1 MEERDHIDKALAF
14 IEQTQKLGDQLKKA
28 EEQQKFMLGRM
39 IDLKVTN
46 QTDSKEY
53 AELSARS
60 KGLQDMIDKWRPIY
74 LERTELLKEI
84 KRKKQIKASITN
96 T

>member
-1 MEERDHIDKALAF
+1 MEERDHINKALAF

-84 KRKKQIKASITN
+84 KRKK
-96 T
+96 

>member
-1 MEERDHIDKALAF
+1 MEEKDHIDKALAF

-28 EEQQKFMLGRM
+28 EEQQKLMLSRM
-39 IDLKVTN
+39 IDLKITE

-53 AELSARS
+53 ADLSARN
-60 KGLQDMIDKWRPIY
+60 KALQDMIDKWRPIY

-84 KRKKQIKASITN
+84 KGKNK
-96 T
+96 

>member
-14 IEQTQKLGDQLKKA
+14 IEHTQKLGDQLKKA
-28 EEQQKFMLGRM
+28 EEQQKLMLGRM

-84 KRKKQIKASITN
+84 KRKK
-96 T
+96 

>member
-28 EEQQKFMLGRM
+28 EEQQKFMLGSM

-84 KRKKQIKASITN
+84 KRKK
-96 T
+96 

>member
-84 KRKKQIKASITN
+84 KRKKQIKASIIN

>member
-28 EEQQKFMLGRM
+28 EEQQKFMLSRM

-84 KRKKQIKASITN
+84 KRKK
-96 T
+96 

>member
-1 MEERDHIDKALAF
+1 MEEIDHIDKALAF

-84 KRKKQIKASITN
+84 KRKK
-96 T
+96 

>member
-84 KRKKQIKASITN
+84 KRKK
-96 T
+96 

>member
-1 MEERDHIDKALAF
+1 MEEKDHIDKALAF

-28 EEQQKFMLGRM
+28 EEQQKLMLSRM
-39 IDLKVTN
+39 IDLKITE

-53 AELSARS
+53 ADLSVRS
-60 KGLQDMIDKWRPIY
+60 KALQDMIDKWRPIY

-84 KRKKQIKASITN
+84 KGKNK
-96 T
+96 

>member
-60 KGLQDMIDKWRPIY
+60 KGLQDMIDKWRPID

-84 KRKKQIKASITN
+84 KRKK
-96 T
+96 

>member
-28 EEQQKFMLGRM
+28 EEQQKLMLGRM

-84 KRKKQIKASITN
+84 KRKK
-96 T
+96 

>member
-28 EEQQKFMLGRM
+28 EEQQKLMLGRM

-46 QTDSKEY
+46 QTDSMEY

-84 KRKKQIKASITN
+84 KRKK
-96 T
+96 

>member
-53 AELSARS
+53 AETRL
-60 KGLQDMIDKWRPIY
+60 
-74 LERTELLKEI
+74 
-84 KRKKQIKASITN
+84 
-96 T
+96 

>member
-1 MEERDHIDKALAF
+1 
-14 IEQTQKLGDQLKKA
+14 
-28 EEQQKFMLGRM
+28 M

-84 KRKKQIKASITN
+84 KRKKE
-96 T
+96 

>member
-74 LERTELLKEI
+74 LERIELLKEI
-84 KRKKQIKASITN
+84 KRKK
-96 T
+96 

>member
-84 KRKKQIKASITN
+84 KRKKT
-96 T
+96 

>member
-74 LERTELLKEI
+74 LERTALLKEI
-84 KRKKQIKASITN
+84 KRKK
-96 T
+96 

>member
-74 LERTELLKEI
+74 LERTELLKDI
-84 KRKKQIKASITN
+84 KRKK
-96 T
+96 

>member
-84 KRKKQIKASITN
+84 KRKKID
-96 T
+96 

>member
-28 EEQQKFMLGRM
+28 EEQQKFMLGRL

-84 KRKKQIKASITN
+84 KRKK
-96 T
+96 

>member
-14 IEQTQKLGDQLKKA
+14 IEQTTQKLGDQLKKA

-84 KRKKQIKASITN
+84 KRKK
-96 T
+96 

>member
-74 LERTELLKEI
+74 LERTELIKEI
-84 KRKKQIKASITN
+84 KRKK
-96 T
+96 

>member
-39 IDLKVTN
+39 LDLKVTN

-84 KRKKQIKASITN
+84 KRKK
-96 T
+96 

>member
-28 EEQQKFMLGRM
+28 EEQQKFMLCRM
-39 IDLKVTN
+39 IYLKVTN

-84 KRKKQIKASITN
+84 KRKK
-96 T
+96 

>member
-74 LERTELLKEI
+74 LERTELLKEV
-84 KRKKQIKASITN
+84 KRKK
-96 T
+96 

>member
-74 LERTELLKEI
+74 LERTVLLKEI
-84 KRKKQIKASITN
+84 KRKK
-96 T
+96 

>member
-28 EEQQKFMLGRM
+28 EEQQKFMLSRM

-84 KRKKQIKASITN
+84 KSKK
-96 T
+96 